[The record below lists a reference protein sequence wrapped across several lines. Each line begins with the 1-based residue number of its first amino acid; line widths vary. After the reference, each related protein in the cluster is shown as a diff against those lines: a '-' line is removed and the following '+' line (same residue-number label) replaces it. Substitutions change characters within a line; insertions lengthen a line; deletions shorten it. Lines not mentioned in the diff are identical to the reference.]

1 MHTLY
6 RALQGGPPSSLPILK
21 WIESR
26 PLLTTAGGGGQD
38 CFLKHGMASGR
49 NSICGGQDSSRC
61 TATPHLEYTDE
72 SFQAVHITQDRI
84 FADSVE
90 HIYDVQN
97 TWGSLAG
104 ANPLMN
110 STQHFRKW
118 DMASVGV
125 PTASSALQPLPQG
138 SMTTMFRSE
147 MTFVKAVHVDELI
160 VMHQVQRPSVQ
171 NWSLAIGHDGT
182 DPAPTV
188 IEFTYTTPRGLSST
202 NQTWHIPTGAWFGAW
217 SSDQLGQAAI
227 YFNRGVPMLLHAL
240 APRTGGNMLQQ
251 Y

>member
-1 MHTLY
+1 
-6 RALQGGPPSSLPILK
+6 
-21 WIESR
+21 
-26 PLLTTAGGGGQD
+26 
-38 CFLKHGMASGR
+38 
-49 NSICGGQDSSRC
+49 
-61 TATPHLEYTDE
+61 
-72 SFQAVHITQDRI
+72 
-84 FADSVE
+84 
-90 HIYDVQN
+90 
-97 TWGSLAG
+97 
-104 ANPLMN
+104 
-110 STQHFRKW
+110 
-118 DMASVGV
+118 
-125 PTASSALQPLPQG
+125 
-138 SMTTMFRSE
+138 MTTMFRSE

-240 APRTGGNMLQQ
+240 APRTGGNMLQLKVANISNTHNDAGTVIVSEVATFAAALDSTVRSLADLHKILKQ
-251 Y
+251 IVDPTGLQVWQGTRQVGPQFAGLLELLPDPRTYVTELSVDGTPEDKNMQNAARVSGFQRRWTVGMFQDAGYPGAGNHYGSEDYKGHCTDWCAGV